1 MIASEGQAFKQ
12 APHLTHFSSTT
23 CHSRS
28 SLQQFDGHMF
38 FLGAAFALL
47 EVKAL
52 TTFALLFGSTWIVN
66 SLVFFAIL
74 LSVLLAVLL
83 NARFQF
89 KRIWIVYVLLFAMLA
104 VNLAVR
110 PETLILGNI
119 YARYFVAS
127 ILIFAPV
134 FLANVVF
141 SNSFRDTARADI
153 SFASNLL
160 GIMTGGM
167 LEYFSMLIGYHM
179 LLWFVIA
186 FYALATVLR
195 LSSFKS
201 GARVAGSLP
210 NKLASAKAGS
220 LFSVLLS

>member
-1 MIASEGQAFKQ
+1 
-12 APHLTHFSSTT
+12 
-23 CHSRS
+23 
-28 SLQQFDGHMF
+28 
-38 FLGAAFALL
+38 
-47 EVKAL
+47 
-52 TTFALLFGSTWIVN
+52 
-66 SLVFFAIL
+66 
-74 LSVLLAVLL
+74 VLL

-201 GARVAGSLP
+201 GARVAGNLP

-220 LFSVLLS
+220 LFSILLS